1 MEGEGKYGF
10 QTQTKYE
17 GEMKD
22 GMFHGK
28 GTLFF
33 TNGSKYEATWE
44 NGKALEVKSI
54 VLKLF
59 VL

>member
-1 MEGEGKYGF
+1 MFILCSLEGKGDYNFPTG
-10 QTQTKYE
+10 TKYE

-28 GTLFF
+28 GTLHF

-44 NGKALEVKSI
+44 EGQVKEVREN
-54 VLKLF
+54 
-59 VL
+59 